1 MRKKGMHRVA
11 VIVAAVAIA
20 FFPGCSKDS
29 SDDTSFDI
37 RDQTLQGQFD
47 GKSFSLVSG
56 YAEDSYPSGTEYEID
71 LFNVAPKTSNPWD
84 GGAYPSG
91 SVYLEV
97 AFSVPQAVGTYKLSL
112 GPQTATLYDPAND
125 HLNIIC
131 DEGSI
136 RIDSIS
142 GGYIT
147 GAMAARQS
155 DDHDQY
161 VNGTFSVP
169 IKPY

>member
-1 MRKKGMHRVA
+1 MRKKGMYRVA

-20 FFPGCSKDS
+20 FFSGCAKDS
-29 SDDTSFDI
+29 SDDSFDI
-37 RDQTLQGQFD
+37 LDQTLQGQFD

-56 YAEDSYPSGTEYEID
+56 YAEDEYFSPTDCEVE
-71 LFNVAPKTSNPWD
+71 LFNVAPASGLSPWD
-84 GGAYPSG
+84 IGAYPSG
-91 SVYLEV
+91 SGYLEV
-97 AFSVPQAVGTYKLSL
+97 GFSVPQAVGTYKLSL

-147 GAMAARQS
+147 GAIAARQS

-161 VNGTFSVP
+161 VNGNFSVP